1 MAELHLG
8 NKSVHVSR
16 IINHPRTSNCYV
28 IAREKECIIID
39 PGTECPN
46 DLTSFL
52 SKIHVSP
59 SYILLTH
66 EHYDHCWGV
75 NHLLK
80 IFPDIRLVASE
91 SCSRNIQDS
100 RMNLSRYDDETG
112 EGFTIRPADIVID
125 NDKKLDLLG
134 LTFHFL
140 LTPGHSQ
147 GSMCFYFEDNFFSG
161 DMIIPHYK
169 PVLKLKGGSL
179 EEYRRS
185 VEKLDQAMGEKMWTL
200 YPGHLDIFEQ
210 YFKMP
215 VSVLK

>member
-100 RMNLSRYDDETG
+100 RMNLSRYADENG
-112 EGFTIRPADIVID
+112 NGFTIRPADIVID
-125 NDKKLDLLG
+125 SNTNLDLLG
-134 LTFHFL
+134 LSFHFL

-147 GSMCFYFEDNFFSG
+147 GSMCFWFDNVFFSG
-161 DMIIPHYK
+161 DMLIPGHS
-169 PVLKLKGGSL
+169 VICKLKGGSIDDL
-179 EEYRRS
+179 QKS
-185 VEKLDQAMGEKMWTL
+185 LVQINDILDSSNFIIF
-200 YPGHLDIFEQ
+200 PGHL
-210 YFKMP
+210 
-215 VSVLK
+215 

>member
-8 NKSVHVSR
+8 NKNVHISR
-16 IINHPRTSNCYV
+16 IVNHPRTSNCYV
-28 IAREKECIIID
+28 ITREKECIIID
-39 PGTECPN
+39 PGTEYPN
-46 DLTSFL
+46 DLISFL
-52 SKIHVSP
+52 SKVHVSP

-75 NHLLK
+75 NHLLE
-80 IFPDIRLVASE
+80 IFPNIRLVASE

-112 EGFTIRPADIVID
+112 EGFTIRPVDIVID

-147 GSMCFYFEDNFFSG
+147 GSMCFEFDGNFFSG
-161 DMIIPHYK
+161 DVIIPGTK
-169 PVLKLKGGSL
+169 PVLKLKGGSVADYYQSIEIL
-179 EEYRRS
+179 KKMYVDS
-185 VEKLDQAMGEKMWTL
+185 KLNL
-200 YPGHLDIFEQ
+200 YPGHGEFYSNYSFSQIP
-210 YFKMP
+210 YK
-215 VSVLK
+215 